1 MLAKNVNDNAG
12 NLDARGVCECFAS
25 KLAPTGGI
33 TIIGSVHMITDSP
46 RFKPFTAGS
55 LLLLSVAAQAQYTE
69 TGQPGN
75 PASWRSAEY

>member
-1 MLAKNVNDNAG
+1 
-12 NLDARGVCECFAS
+12 
-25 KLAPTGGI
+25 
-33 TIIGSVHMITDSP
+33 MITDSP